1 MTEYLALKERL
12 KKRSLKERG
21 QWMDRRR
28 DLEENFGPVVA
39 SNKRM
44 TKEIVDE
51 LTPITKELRELKDRA
66 AAAAAPRQL
75 ATASSSSIAGVK
87 RDIDSQPVSKQRRP
101 LIGDGPD
108 GPLAESF
115 LEKYMDHSRNSQI
128 DKTFGIRFEK
138 RDGWMIGNKHIN
150 INGDDSIMD
159 EVEVYD
165 GTPGLL
171 SLITDKSPSGYTG
184 DDLGRYKE
192 LLHETSAMHQHYDS
206 RDPYPRAS
214 GGKKWKNILTP
225 IWNEFQLT
233 GVVSPSANDADS
245 IDGALVNRES
255 NDDYSDSDND
265 SNIIA
270 SNTSNR
276 NMDDDDDDDD
286 DDYFHS
292 ASEDGEWSKKGN
304 GVKMYL
310 QKDGRCFHLQKSGVG
325 VGRGM
330 TLTPRPRLA
339 GVRGDGLYLRVGS
352 SIYDGHGLI
361 LGPSSPFKNIPILGW
376 IL

>member
-101 LIGDGPD
+101 LTGDGPD

-115 LEKYMDHSRNSQI
+115 LEKYMDPKQSQI

-150 INGDDSIMD
+150 INGDDIIMD
-159 EVEVYD
+159 DGEVYD
-165 GTPGLL
+165 GTPGLW
-171 SLITDKSPSGYTG
+171 SLITDKSPSGYT
-184 DDLGRYKE
+184 DEDHGRYKE

-214 GGKKWKNILTP
+214 GGKKWKHILTP

-233 GVVSPSANDADS
+233 GVVSPSGDDADS
-245 IDGALVNRES
+245 IDGTVVNRES
-255 NDDYSDSDND
+255 SDDYSDSD
-265 SNIIA
+265 
-270 SNTSNR
+270 
-276 NMDDDDDDDD
+276 DDDYSDIATSKSSEHNTGD

-292 ASEDGEWSKKGN
+292 ASENELSVGN

-352 SIYDGHGLI
+352 SIYDGHRLI